1 MKAYVLIKTQ
11 DGSGAVSETLRG
23 MPGIESVEE
32 VTGALDAIAVA
43 TVESLSDLVDT
54 VLAKI
59 RQLPGVLHVL
69 PAPLI
74 GSLSPLGSVVKA
86 A

>member
-11 DGSGAVSETLRG
+11 DGSVAVSETLRR

-43 TVESLSDLVDT
+43 TVDSDLQSV
-54 VLAKI
+54 VERI
-59 RQLPGVLHVL
+59 RHLPGVLHVL

-74 GSLSPLGSVVKA
+74 ESLAVA
-86 A
+86 